1 MKKLLLK
8 LIISS
13 GFLVLVLRQVDI
25 DSTARLLRQANP
37 VYFLLMAILIIIN
50 YVISTLRWRELY
62 QGANK
67 PSLTY
72 FLKLYFKGSFFNN
85 FLPTSIGGDSYKVF
99 KLGKKTNDTVSAF
112 TSTFMDRFTGFV
124 LLVLISYVGVVFTW
138 QDWLSLIIGI
148 VGNRGLAYLIMFLGL
163 VGFWIATFIFFA
175 FLKLFAPKVVLVQ
188 KLYDALKTYKTSRN
202 LLTSALITS
211 FLVQMCAVLTQYY
224 ALLAV
229 GAAPSFLYALAV
241 IPIITLAGFFIP
253 SINGVGVQDFLYM
266 NLFALVGIAN
276 PISLS
281 ASLVYHFFRL
291 IVSLIG
297 GVFYALDKE

>member
-1 MKKLLLK
+1 MKKLVIK
-8 LIISS
+8 LAISS
-13 GFLVLVLRQVDI
+13 VFLFLVFRQVDV
-25 DSTARLLRQANP
+25 DSTARILRQANP
-37 VYFLLMAILIIIN
+37 IYFLIMVILIIIN
-50 YVISTLRWRELY
+50 YGVSTLRWRELY
-62 QGANK
+62 QGAEK
-67 PSLTY
+67 PSLSY

-99 KLGKKTNDTVSAF
+99 KLGKKTKDTVNAF
-112 TSTFMDRFTGFV
+112 TATFMDRFTGFV